1 MALIIPINGQTASAF
16 SPDDVHGLI
25 YKFAEEIYTGA
36 DIEVQYPEFERTVQE
51 WGGILGDVRVP
62 PATGYAIQEST
73 TSICGPYYFD
83 VDALYYQTWDDKI
96 YWSEYRTDMLERV
109 FNGQTDFNIFMS
121 HVLQRNVEGW
131 RADIN
136 KSIESAL
143 VKEATT
149 GPAET
154 LVAYDSSAS
163 TLATAIMNS
172 VTYGWLKSTS
182 RIEVLDNPTWEK
194 LYSEIAAK
202 SLDMTRTNLSY
213 IGKSAGSVGSKNTI
227 GFGNRMS
234 DLIIMIPDE
243 LYAYAD
249 VTYIQTLE
257 RLSGLDKLP
266 QIKPYN
272 GKITL
277 DNGTT
282 GYPVIIMDKRVLNHI
297 TRKQRAVENYV
308 ACRDSQ
314 QIGLFK
320 SDMVRYLPYYKAYA
334 IVTPMPESST
344 STVGIRSALYSS
356 TGISVGQNVGNV
368 TTYTSRTADATGRTA
383 TAAITMQQDVA
394 SIKNDAADTAD
405 VTTLIADRIPANS
418 IGNIAT
424 HVASID
430 EKTPEPTA

>member
-25 YKFAEEIYTGA
+25 YKFAKEIYTGA

-154 LVAYDSSAS
+154 LVAYDSSAK
-163 TLATAIMNS
+163 TLANAIMNS
-172 VTYGWLKSTS
+172 VTYGWLESTS

-213 IGKSAGSVGSKNTI
+213 IGKSAGSGADSVGSKNTI

-277 DNGTT
+277 TNGTT

-320 SDMVRYLPYYKAYA
+320 SDMVRYLPYYKAFA

-344 STVGIRSALYSS
+344 STAGIP
-356 TGISVGQNVGNV
+356 V
-368 TTYTSRTADATGRTA
+368 
-383 TAAITMQQDVA
+383 
-394 SIKNDAADTAD
+394 
-405 VTTLIADRIPANS
+405 NS
-418 IGNIAT
+418 IGNIESSVSTLTNIYDDTQKTAT
-424 HVASID
+424 HASSIDGKIPSGLEKYLNSISTDSDQIQIDVGAIRTSTASID
-430 EKTPEPTA
+430 NKTPGT

>member
-62 PATGYAIQEST
+62 PATGYSIQDNT

-143 VKEATT
+143 VKGTTT
-149 GPAET
+149 GTPET
-154 LVAYDSSAS
+154 LVAYDKSMTTLSSAITNAS
-163 TLATAIMNS
+163 S
-172 VTYGWLKSTS
+172 HGWLTSTS
-182 RIEVLDNPTWEK
+182 RFEVLENPTWEK

-213 IGKSAGSVGSKNTI
+213 VGKSASGAASENTI

-277 DNGTT
+277 TNGIT

-297 TRKQRAVENYV
+297 TRKQRAVENYA

-344 STVGIRSALYSS
+344 STVGIRTALYSN
-356 TGISVGQNVGNV
+356 GGSVAQTVNAINNN
-368 TTYTSRTADATGRTA
+368 A
-383 TAAITMQQDVA
+383 AAINA
-394 SIKNDAADTAD
+394 K
-405 VTTLIADRIPANS
+405 IPDNS
-418 IGNIAT
+418 IGNIESSVSELTNIHDDTQNIAT

-430 EKTPEPTA
+430 NKTPGT

>member
-154 LVAYDSSAS
+154 LVAYDSSAG

-172 VTYGWLKSTS
+172 ATYGWLKSTS
-182 RIEVLDNPTWEK
+182 RIEVLDNPTWEQ

-213 IGKSAGSVGSKNTI
+213 IGKSAGSGADSVGSKNTI

-308 ACRDSQ
+308 ARRDSQ

-334 IVTPMPESST
+334 IVTPMPQSST
-344 STVGIRSALYSS
+344 STAGIRAALISP
-356 TGISVGQNVGNV
+356 TGQSVGASAANTSNAAGQINSKLGNI
-368 TTYTSRTADATGRTA
+368 Y
-383 TAAITMQQDVA
+383 
-394 SIKNDAADTAD
+394 NDTQ
-405 VTTLIADRIPANS
+405 
-418 IGNIAT
+418 NIAT

-430 EKTPEPTA
+430 NKTPGT